1 MLNTGN
7 VVVPEKVFVKAY
19 WRESF
24 ENMLN
29 LTKKQLRRGK
39 KKGKSFAVKLN

>member
-7 VVVPEKVFVKAY
+7 VVVPDKVFVKAY

-29 LTKKQLRRGK
+29 LTKNSCGAERKR
-39 KKGKSFAVKLN
+39 VKVSR

>member
-19 WRESF
+19 WKKSF

-29 LTKKQLRRGK
+29 LTKKQLRSGK
-39 KKGKSFAVKLN
+39 KKGKSFVVKLN

>member
-29 LTKKQLRRGK
+29 LTKTVAARKE
-39 KKGKSFAVKLN
+39 KG